1 MISLIYIFAQVL
13 LLSCL
18 QLLLGVFKILCGFL
32 SIIILYYFCFL
43 LFILWLYF
51 FFLWSFFKQFVEK
64 TKLSVRN
71 LSHWDSR
78 QRHQRALRRDSL
90 PQLGLTHEDKP
101 FLQRQSEHFL
111 LLNYYKPVI
120 LWCQMIDDCVLIYFL
135 LLSREQYKLEYKY

>member
-18 QLLLGVFKILCGFL
+18 QLLLGVFEFLCGFL
-32 SIIILYYFCFL
+32 PIIILYYFCFL
-43 LFILWLYF
+43 LFVLWLYF
-51 FFLWSFFKQFVEK
+51 FLLRSFFKQFVEK

-71 LSHWDSR
+71 LSHWHNR

-90 PQLGLTHEDKP
+90 PQLRLTHEDKP

-111 LLNYYKPVI
+111 LLNYYKPVK
-120 LWCQMIDDCVLIYFL
+120 LWWQMIDDCVLIYFL